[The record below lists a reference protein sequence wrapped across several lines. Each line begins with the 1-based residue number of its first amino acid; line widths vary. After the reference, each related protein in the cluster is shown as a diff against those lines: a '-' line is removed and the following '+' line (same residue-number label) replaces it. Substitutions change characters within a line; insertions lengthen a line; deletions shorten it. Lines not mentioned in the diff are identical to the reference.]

1 MMMVVELSATA
12 LADELAEEDVAELD
26 TELDLLEV
34 ALAVM
39 EEEELS
45 EVLEDDDED
54 EAMED
59 DEEISV
65 VNEDDA
71 TEVEDLLLEVDEETD
86 EEDLA
91 LTETMAG
98 ASLFFI
104 ESVPLTKK
112 AESTVYERSVVLLT
126 IALDCADLR

>member
-1 MMMVVELSATA
+1 M
-12 LADELAEEDVAELD
+12 
-26 TELDLLEV
+26 
-34 ALAVM
+34 
-39 EEEELS
+39 
-45 EVLEDDDED
+45 EDDNDI

-59 DEEISV
+59 DKEISV
-65 VNEDDA
+65 VDEDDA
-71 TEVEDLLLEVDEETD
+71 TEVEDLLLNVDEETD

-104 ESVPLTKK
+104 EPVPLTKK

>member
-1 MMMVVELSATA
+1 
-12 LADELAEEDVAELD
+12 
-26 TELDLLEV
+26 
-34 ALAVM
+34 
-39 EEEELS
+39 
-45 EVLEDDDED
+45 
-54 EAMED
+54 MED
-59 DEEISV
+59 DKEISV
-65 VNEDDA
+65 VDEDDA
-71 TEVEDLLLEVDEETD
+71 TEVEDLLLNVDEETD

-104 ESVPLTKK
+104 EPVPLTKK